1 MTILSQQLPKI
12 GGQRSPAGRQIAN
25 KGQLSEKAGNHC
37 DLSAFSNQ
45 LSTNPRI
52 ALLTGGGDRPYA
64 LGMASALVRQGI
76 SVDFIGSNELDA
88 PELHRAPLIKF
99 LNLRGDQTSS
109 APLHRKIARIFA
121 YYVRLIKYV
130 ATSDAQILHI
140 LWNNKFEL
148 IDRTLL
154 MLYYKMMGKRI
165 LLTAHNVN
173 TQDRDARDSFLNR
186 LSLRIQYR
194 LSDHI
199 FVHSQRAQS
208 RLVSDFG
215 VTEDKTRVIPFGINN
230 TVPNT
235 KLSTADA
242 KRQLGISKDEKTLL
256 FFGNIAPYKGL
267 EYLIAAF
274 TKVLKEDRRY
284 RLIVAGRVKAC
295 DGYWR
300 TIEQSIASSG
310 ITDRVIQKIEYVPDE
325 ETELYF
331 KAADVLVLPYTRV
344 FQSGVLFL
352 GYAFGLPAVATN
364 VGALADDIIAGQTG
378 FVCETNDSENLAQ
391 AIRTYFASE
400 LYENLDARRP
410 RIREFA
416 NERYSWTKVGEILKD
431 VYRSMLRN

>member
-1 MTILSQQLPKI
+1 
-12 GGQRSPAGRQIAN
+12 
-25 KGQLSEKAGNHC
+25 
-37 DLSAFSNQ
+37 
-45 LSTNPRI
+45 
-52 ALLTGGGDRPYA
+52 
-64 LGMASALVRQGI
+64 
-76 SVDFIGSNELDA
+76 
-88 PELHRAPLIKF
+88 
-99 LNLRGDQTSS
+99 
-109 APLHRKIARIFA
+109 
-121 YYVRLIKYV
+121 
-130 ATSDAQILHI
+130 
-140 LWNNKFEL
+140 
-148 IDRTLL
+148 
-154 MLYYKMMGKRI
+154 
-165 LLTAHNVN
+165 
-173 TQDRDARDSFLNR
+173 
-186 LSLRIQYR
+186 
-194 LSDHI
+194 
-199 FVHSQRAQS
+199 
-208 RLVSDFG
+208 
-215 VTEDKTRVIPFGINN
+215 
-230 TVPNT
+230 VPNT